1 MNKNRK
7 WLSYNNLAWT
17 EPIICPPEEC
27 HEEVESLSKTII
39 NNSKIRPKTLL
50 HLGSGAGI
58 YDYTFKRHF
67 NVTGVDISDGMLKI
81 AKKLNPEVKYV
92 RGDMRE
98 IRLKP
103 RFDAVVIPD
112 SIGYMTTIKDLRKA
126 INTAYNHLKNGGIL
140 LIVSQMRDDFKEN
153 NFVYKGSKKDIKI
166 TIFENNCITNKTSYE
181 ATIVYLIRRMS
192 KLKIYTD
199 KHTIGLFNSE
209 TWNKLLKESGFNIK
223 TIKAKNTYDRF
234 MSQDGDYPRV
244 IFICRKIK

>member
-166 TIFENNCITNKTSYE
+166 TI
-181 ATIVYLIRRMS
+181 LIS
-192 KLKIYTD
+192 
-199 KHTIGLFNSE
+199 F
-209 TWNKLLKESGFNIK
+209 LL
-223 TIKAKNTYDRF
+223 
-234 MSQDGDYPRV
+234 PL
-244 IFICRKIK
+244 